1 MSGMHNDEANC
12 LLTRKR
18 PDCHHQYAYKA
29 LSTGSSMYAWIPVLL
44 TRVLHLCHSSM
55 FVAESSG
62 ERDLKTRMKPYSSPR
77 SQEAREVEVCNCHH
91 GTTTSS
97 IQIGF
102 L

>member
-44 TRVLHLCHSSM
+44 TRVYIS
-55 FVAESSG
+55 VIA
-62 ERDLKTRMKPYSSPR
+62 
-77 SQEAREVEVCNCHH
+77 VCSWPKVLGNE
-91 GTTTSS
+91 T
-97 IQIGF
+97 
-102 L
+102 